1 MEPAIRS
8 AEFGA
13 THLQRT
19 GELGRKASSLLHFRQ
34 ERESAMSYRVYV
46 GPPGTEKISPLEK
59 DQLLF
64 KEFASLD
71 DAFGW
76 ARHVNGS
83 GRVTLAID
91 GDDGTSLN
99 KREIAAALQHP
110 ESLGSSHIP

>member
-1 MEPAIRS
+1 M
-8 AEFGA
+8 
-13 THLQRT
+13 H
-19 GELGRKASSLLHFRQ
+19 GELWPQGRAPFCVSANRGSR
-34 ERESAMSYRVYV
+34 AMSYRVYV

-91 GDDGTSLN
+91 GDDGTCLDKS
-99 KREIAAALQHP
+99 EVAAALRHP
-110 ESLGSSHIP
+110 ESLGGDQIH

>member
-1 MEPAIRS
+1 LSM
-8 AEFGA
+8 
-13 THLQRT
+13 H
-19 GELGRKASSLLHFRQ
+19 GELGRTAGLPFAFQYPKPTQ
-34 ERESAMSYRVYV
+34 RESAMSYRVYV

-99 KREIAAALQHP
+99 RREIAAALQHS
-110 ESLGSSHIP
+110 ESLGGSEVH

>member
-1 MEPAIRS
+1 
-8 AEFGA
+8 
-13 THLQRT
+13 
-19 GELGRKASSLLHFRQ
+19 
-34 ERESAMSYRVYV
+34 MSYRVYV

-59 DQLLF
+59 DRLLF

-99 KREIAAALQHP
+99 KREIAAALQHS
-110 ESLGSSHIP
+110 ESLGGSQIQ